1 MTQAHPHLETL
12 VEATF
17 TRLRA
22 ASQTG
27 KRSRLVS
34 LSGVSE
40 STLREMARPGYRPRL
55 IDNLLKVETALDAL
69 DALDAESAGDGPV
82 ADGVGAQA
90 EATGEAGD
98 IGAGE
103 GACAGHGPKVA
114 GTATARDSILTPEID
129 DQTGQQRG
137 AR

>member
-69 DALDAESAGDGPV
+69 DAESAGDGPV

-114 GTATARDSILTPEID
+114 GTATARDSILGPQID

>member
-69 DALDAESAGDGPV
+69 DAESAGDGPV
-82 ADGVGAQA
+82 ADGIGAKA
-90 EATGEAGD
+90 EAAGEAGD

-114 GTATARDSILTPEID
+114 GTATARDSILIPEID

>member
-69 DALDAESAGDGPV
+69 DAESAGDGPV
-82 ADGVGAQA
+82 ADGIGAQA
-90 EATGEAGD
+90 EAPGEAGD
-98 IGAGE
+98 IGSGE
-103 GACAGHGPKVA
+103 GACACHGPKVA
-114 GTATARDSILTPEID
+114 GTATARDSILAPEID
-129 DQTGQQRG
+129 DQAGQQRG

>member
-1 MTQAHPHLETL
+1 MTQAPPHLETL

-69 DALDAESAGDGPV
+69 DAEAAGDGPV

-103 GACAGHGPKVA
+103 GACAGHASNVA
-114 GTATARDSILTPEID
+114 GTATARDSILAPEIG
-129 DQTGQQRG
+129 DQSGQHRG
-137 AR
+137 AQ

>member
-1 MTQAHPHLETL
+1 MQEPGWTSRTL
-12 VEATF
+12 KN
-17 TRLRA
+17 LA
-22 ASQTG
+22 A
-27 KRSRLVS
+27 
-34 LSGVSE
+34 
-40 STLREMARPGYRPRL
+40 
-55 IDNLLKVETALDAL
+55 IETALDAL
-69 DALDAESAGDGPV
+69 DAEVAGDGPV

-90 EATGEAGD
+90 EAAGEAGD

-114 GTATARDSILTPEID
+114 GTATARDSILIPEID